1 MKKIKRS
8 SCFIFAFIIIVLT
21 ILISSIFLY
30 FKNIKND
37 NANDDKNNLKNNDLK
52 NSVNIYEIK
61 KLLNFKDRYVFFDE
75 ENQSFY
81 IGKNEKE
88 IKNNFYD
95 VKIDFNEKVGSDYH
109 IDIYINKLFK
119 NYEITKENIIIQDEY
134 FNEIMNFIYEII
146 DLKNK
151 DNTGYIEKTDK
162 LFLENL
168 IKEEYTKAKNIKKDN
183 TNEKQEIQIKSVK
196 ITIQV
201 QDDMLKIV
209 VN

>member
-37 NANDDKNNLKNNDLK
+37 NANDDKNNLKNDDLK
-52 NSVNIYEIK
+52 NSVNVYEIK

-81 IGKNEKE
+81 IGKKEKE

-95 VKIDFNEKVGSDYH
+95 VKIDFNEVGSDYH

-162 LFLENL
+162 IFLENL
-168 IKEEYTKAKNIKKDN
+168 IKEEYTKTKNIKRDN
-183 TNEKQEIQIKSVK
+183 TNEKQDIQIKSVK